1 MANMVLIEEQ
11 RFESL
16 FNKVELIY
24 DALIND
30 SSKSTSNDL
39 NGLVSEDDA
48 VKQVRKSKTW
58 LWRKRTE
65 GSLPFQK
72 LGSKVY
78 YLKTDL
84 LNLFQE
90 A

>member
-1 MANMVLIEEQ
+1 MQNMVLMEEQ

-16 FNKVELIY
+16 FNKVEQIY
-24 DALIND
+24 DALINGA
-30 SSKSTSNDL
+30 SKTTNDL
-39 NGLVSEDDA
+39 NGFVSEDDA
-48 VKQVRKSKTW
+48 VKLVGKSKTW
-58 LWRKRTE
+58 LWRKRVD
-65 GSLPFQK
+65 GYLPFKK

-84 LNLFQE
+84 LNLLQE

>member
-1 MANMVLIEEQ
+1 MQNMVLMEEQ
-11 RFESL
+11 KIERL
-16 FNKVELIY
+16 FKKVEQIY
-24 DALIND
+24 DVLINGA
-30 SSKSTSNDL
+30 SKTTGDL
-39 NGLVSEDDA
+39 NGFVSEDDA
-48 VKQVRKSKTW
+48 VKRIGRSKTW

-78 YLKTDL
+78 YLENDL